1 MIVYLESEDYLL
13 VVDFSKANYIL
24 IEYDEEEDDYIL
36 TATYDN
42 DDIYIKLNESD
53 ECILREIAKII
64 ANRKNDHLVWSL
76 KELMDMAK
84 RICKNKRKNR
94 GDNE

>member
-1 MIVYLESEDYLL
+1 MIVYHESEDYLM
-13 VVDFSKANYIL
+13 VVDLSKANYII
-24 IEYDEEEDDYIL
+24 IEYDDEEDDYIL
-36 TATYDN
+36 TAIYDN
-42 DDIYIKLNESD
+42 DDIYFRLNESD
-53 ECILREIAKII
+53 KCILKEISKII

-76 KELMDMAK
+76 KELIDMAK